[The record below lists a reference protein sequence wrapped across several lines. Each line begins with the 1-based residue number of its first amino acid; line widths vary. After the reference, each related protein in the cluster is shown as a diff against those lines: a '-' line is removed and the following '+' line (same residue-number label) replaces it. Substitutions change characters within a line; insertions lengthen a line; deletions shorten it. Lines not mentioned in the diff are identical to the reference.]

1 MKKELGFLNPKDTV
15 LQMGLREGMKVADLG
30 VGSGHYAVVAS
41 HLVGETGRVYAI
53 DIQEDIL
60 LRLKDDL
67 RRLGRK
73 NVDTVWGNIEKTG
86 GTKLKDHAVD
96 AVILSNVL
104 FQLDEKDKA
113 IAEVKRILA
122 PQGKLLVVDWAG
134 AYEGAGP
141 EHERVVREHDAER
154 MFIDA
159 GFYKVKAFHTGA
171 HHYSILFQAP

>member
-15 LQMGLREGMKVADLG
+15 QQMGLREGMKVADLG

-41 HLVGETGRVYAI
+41 HLVGDTGRVYAI
-53 DIQEDIL
+53 DVQEDVL
-60 LRLKDDL
+60 FRLKDDV

-73 NVDTVWGNIEKTG
+73 NIETVWGNIEKTG
-86 GTKLKDHAVD
+86 GTKLKDHSVD

-104 FQLDEKDKA
+104 FQIDEKDKVV
-113 IAEVKRILA
+113 AEIKRIIA
-122 PQGKLLVVDWAG
+122 REGKLLIVDWAG
-134 AYEGAGP
+134 AYEGVGP
-141 EHERVVREHDAER
+141 HEERVVREQDAER

-159 GFYKVKAFHTGA
+159 GFYKVKAFRGGA

>member
-41 HLVGETGRVYAI
+41 HLVGDTGRVYAV

-73 NVDTVWGNIEKTG
+73 NVETVWGNIEKTG

-134 AYEGAGP
+134 AYEGVGP